1 MRLTEFKLAQLR
13 NKPTLTEREMLDLH
27 QHLMALTSWPPS
39 EDAAKLEALKRLP
52 MDKRRDDRDIRALN
66 EIHPCW
72 LCKFNESFPAPS
84 AAPTIDLGASDGGKR
99 SRRKRTKKSRTIG
112 GKKSRKLRKRTTI
125 KGGKRK
131 RRRTRRRR

>member
-1 MRLTEFKLAQLR
+1 M
-13 NKPTLTEREMLDLH
+13 
-27 QHLMALTSWPPS
+27 
-39 EDAAKLEALKRLP
+39 AKLEQEYEKGEFEDWEQFLELAVPADFARLVAAVGEEHLSFTDLKAVHEEFWARRL
-52 MDKRRDDRDIRALN
+52 R
-66 EIHPCW
+66 
-72 LCKFNESFPAPS
+72 
-84 AAPTIDLGASDGGKR
+84 GGRK